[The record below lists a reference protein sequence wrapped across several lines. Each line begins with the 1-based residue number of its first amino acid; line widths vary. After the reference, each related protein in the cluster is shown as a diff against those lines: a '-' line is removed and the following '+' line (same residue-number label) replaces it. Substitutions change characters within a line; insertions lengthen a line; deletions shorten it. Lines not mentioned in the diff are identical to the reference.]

1 MKLCLCVFYFFYQKS
16 VSAEVVPAHQ
26 KQVAVSPK
34 RDVVKS
40 TAVVKWS
47 ATQFP
52 LQFSQLSMNTNLND
66 APANWLRSESRE
78 EQHLRDLPW
87 QRHHSECSRLE
98 LWMLGNLSIFC

>member
-1 MKLCLCVFYFFYQKS
+1 M
-16 VSAEVVPAHQ
+16 SAEVVPAHLNQ
-26 KQVAVSPK
+26 MAVSTK
-34 RDVVKS
+34 QDAVKS

-52 LQFSQLSMNTNLND
+52 LQFSELSLNTNLND

-98 LWMLGNLSIFC
+98 V